1 MKKYFLLGLS
11 IGMLFSL
18 TLVQAKD
25 IPQITV
31 TLKPIHA
38 LVSGVME
45 GIGQP
50 DLLLSGGESPHTYHL
65 KPSQMSHLSQADLVI
80 WVGPAIESFLA
91 KPLSLH
97 SVQQLKL
104 MGIQG
109 LTLLK
114 LRSGALWEEH
124 DHHSSSPPTEDFQF
138 DQHIWLDPHNAQV
151 MVMAIAE
158 KLGQIDAVHT
168 THYQTNALRLNERLR
183 QLDQSLKK
191 QLTPLKQIPFLV
203 FHDAYQYFENRY
215 GLTVLGVVSVSP
227 EQRPS
232 VRRLHEL
239 RQRMGQAHCI
249 FKEPQFESA
258 LITTLLQGTST
269 RLNTLDPLG
278 MQLEQGTEAYFK
290 LLHNLGYSLR
300 ACLVDELT

>member
-1 MKKYFLLGLS
+1 MKKYFSLGLS
-11 IGMLFSL
+11 IAMLFGL

-25 IPQITV
+25 IPQILV

-50 DLLLSGGESPHTYHL
+50 DLLLSGDESPHTYHF
-65 KPSQMSHLSQADLVI
+65 KPSQMSRLSQADLVI
-80 WVGPAIESFLA
+80 WVGPAIEIFLA

-97 SVQQLKL
+97 SVKQLKL
-104 MGIQG
+104 SGLQG

-114 LRSGALWEEH
+114 LRSGALWEED
-124 DHHSSSPPTEDFQF
+124 DHHSLSSPTEDFQF

-158 KLGQIDAVHT
+158 KLGQIDVAHAT
-168 THYQTNALRLNERLR
+168 SYHTNALRFNERLK

-191 QLTPLKQIPFLV
+191 QLTPLKQLPFIV

-215 GLTVLGVVSVSP
+215 GLTILGVVSLSP

-239 RQRMGQAHCI
+239 RQRMSQARCI

-258 LITTLLQGTST
+258 LITTLLEGTST
-269 RLNTLDPLG
+269 RVNTLDPLG
-278 MQLEQGTEAYFK
+278 MQLQSGTEAYFQ
-290 LLHNLGYSLR
+290 LLQNLGHSLST
-300 ACLVDELT
+300 CLID